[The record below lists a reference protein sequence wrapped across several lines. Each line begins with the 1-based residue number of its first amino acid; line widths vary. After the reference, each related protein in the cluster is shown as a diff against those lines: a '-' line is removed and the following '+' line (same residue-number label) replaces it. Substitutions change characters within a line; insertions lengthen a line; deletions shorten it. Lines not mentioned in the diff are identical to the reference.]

1 MPRLFVSID
10 ASISS
15 CSLCFMFTGELIA
28 TVAAVT
34 CLFGALFVALEID
47 RDFSPDSRR
56 TTFDF
61 ELLGSYRVAMPA
73 RRRFYA
79 SDINVLFLLSCRVE
93 KPPVLL
99 AVLVAPFD

>member
-1 MPRLFVSID
+1 MPRLFVSIE

-15 CSLCFMFTGELIA
+15 CSVCFKFTGELIA

-34 CLFGALFVALEID
+34 CLFGALFVAREID

-61 ELLGSYRVAMPA
+61 ELLGSCRVAMPA
-73 RRRFYA
+73 RLRF
-79 SDINVLFLLSCRVE
+79 
-93 KPPVLL
+93 
-99 AVLVAPFD
+99 